1 MPDNINTTSDIDI
14 PYIQLMMYKTYK
26 ESNQVAYTKSKNTLD
41 KIREKISRGRS
52 QYKSF
57 LMD

>member
-1 MPDNINTTSDIDI
+1 MPDKINTTCDIDI

-26 ESNQVAYTKSKNTLD
+26 ETDQIAYSKSKNTLE
-41 KIREKISRGRS
+41 KIRERISRGRS

-57 LMD
+57 LME